1 MPERS
6 IRTRFE
12 LEGEKQYKQAIS
24 EINSGVKVLD
34 SEMRKLSATFEGE
47 TGSLDFLER
56 EYDILNRKML
66 SQKDSVETL
75 RQAVKDAGQAYKESD
90 PRLQQWIIRLNDAEA
105 ALAKTYGKLGEVQ
118 AAIDNDFIDTQT
130 VYVKELSEEV
140 KVFDSQLGLLDKTYK
155 DNADSAEYLSQ
166 KQEILKAKI
175 GNQAEAVDVLE
186 AALKK
191 SIEIHGKSAQQ
202 TRDLQIALN
211 SAKGELIETRAAADD
226 TATAMEELN
235 KPVEETVP
243 EMKSL
248 GDVLD
253 TIADKLGIKL
263 PDGISKFTGG
273 LGKIPAA
280 TAAAVT
286 GVAAVVAVVIKLEK
300 KLMDVTKETAAA
312 AKALEALS
320 SQTGVSTT
328 DLQAFQYAEDFIGV
342 SSDQLA
348 DSLKD
353 LTTKMSD
360 AANGNE
366 ETAAKFDQL
375 SVSIYDAQGNLRS
388 SYDVFLDVIDG
399 LGEMSNQAERD
410 ALAMSLINESAQQ
423 LNPLIEQ
430 GSGSLKKYADEA
442 ENVGYILSNDQLKAL
457 TAVDEAQ
464 NRLLKSQEAVSKQI
478 SAEYAP
484 YMSDALNE
492 TRELIEKVGTALVDS
507 GAVDAFGSILD
518 SAVSLLEP
526 LGDLT
531 ADILPPLGK
540 LLQGIAGT
548 LAWAADTI
556 NLIVGL
562 LTLNG
567 DRISTALGLNPNK
580 ASNIQKALYGADYK
594 TESYYDSTGNYYDPT
609 TGQWTGNYFHNA
621 GGNDNFPGGRTRV
634 GENGP
639 ETVYLPQG
647 TVIANAQETRA
658 DGGYDA
664 PVNVYIEARTIQEF
678 NDIIEIVRDAQRV
691 RRMKGAPR

>member
-1 MPERS
+1 MA
-6 IRTRFE
+6 TRKVNTEFTVT
-12 LEGEKQYKQAIS
+12 GEKELRRAIT
-24 EINSGVKVLD
+24 EINNGAKVLKSEMNKLTAEYDGNTDSAEFLAEKYDILVRQMLTQQDKVKVL
-34 SEMRKLSATFEGE
+34 K
-47 TGSLDFLER
+47 
-56 EYDILNRKML
+56 
-66 SQKDSVETL
+66 
-75 RQAVKDAGQAYKESD
+75 QAVAGAAEAYGEADS
-90 PRLQQWIIRLNDAEA
+90 RTQNWIIELNNAKA
-105 ALAKTYGKLGEVQ
+105 ALAN
-118 AAIDNDFIDTQT
+118 I
-130 VYVKELSEEV
+130 S
-140 KVFDSQLGLLDKTYK
+140 
-155 DNADSAEYLSQ
+155 
-166 KQEILKAKI
+166 
-175 GNQAEAVDVLE
+175 
-186 AALKK
+186 
-191 SIEIHGKSAQQ
+191 
-202 TRDLQIALN
+202 
-211 SAKGELIETRAAADD
+211 GELERTD
-226 TATAMEELN
+226 TAIEDMNKAFDGVSGSTGTATEDM
-235 KPVEETVP
+235 T
-243 EMKSL
+243 SL

-253 TIADKLGIKL
+253 TVADKLGIKL
-263 PDGISKFTGG
+263 PDGISKFTGR
-273 LGKIPAA
+273 LGKIPAS
-280 TAAAVT
+280 TAAAAAGIAA
-286 GVAAVVAVVIKLEK
+286 GVAIVIKLEK
-300 KLMDVTKETAAA
+300 KLIDVTKETAAA
-312 AKALEALS
+312 AKELEALS
-320 SQTGVSTT
+320 LQTGVSTT

-375 SVSIYDAQGNLRS
+375 GVSIYDAQGNLRS

-430 GSGSLKKYADEA
+430 GSGSLKKYAAEA

-484 YMSDALNE
+484 YMSNALNE
-492 TRELIEKVGTALVDS
+492 TRELIEKVGKALVDS

-526 LGDLT
+526 LGDLVS
-531 ADILPPLGK
+531 DLLPPLGF
-540 LLQGIAGT
+540 LLQGVAGT
-548 LAWAADTI
+548 IAWIADTI

>member
-1 MPERS
+1 MA
-6 IRTRFE
+6 TRKVNTEFTVT
-12 LEGEKQYKQAIS
+12 GEEKLRRAIT
-24 EINSGVKVLD
+24 EINNGAKVLK
-34 SEMRKLSATFEGE
+34 SEMNKLTAEYDGNTDSAE
-47 TGSLDFLER
+47 FLTQK
-56 EYDILNRKML
+56 YDILERQML
-66 SQKDSVETL
+66 TQKDKVEAL
-75 RQAVKDAGQAYKESD
+75 KQAVADSAEAYGEADS
-90 PRLQQWIIRLNDAEA
+90 RTQNWIIQLNNAEA
-105 ALAKTYGKLGEVQ
+105 ALANTYGEMGR
-118 AAIDNDFIDTQT
+118 TQT
-130 VYVKELSEEV
+130 AIE
-140 KVFDSQLGLLDKTYK
+140 DMDGALD
-155 DNADSAEYLSQ
+155 
-166 KQEILKAKI
+166 
-175 GNQAEAVDVLE
+175 DV
-186 AALKK
+186 
-191 SIEIHGKSAQQ
+191 SGS
-202 TRDLQIALN
+202 T
-211 SAKGELIETRAAADD
+211 ETASGG
-226 TATAMEELN
+226 ME
-235 KPVEETVP
+235 
-243 EMKSL
+243 SL

-253 TIADKLGIKL
+253 TVADKLGIKL

-273 LGKIPAA
+273 LGKIPAS
-280 TAAAVT
+280 TAAAAA
-286 GVAAVVAVVIKLEK
+286 GIAAVVAIVIKLEK
-300 KLMDVTKETAAA
+300 KLIDVTKETAAA
-312 AKALEALS
+312 AKELEALS

-375 SVSIYDAQGNLRS
+375 GVSIYDAQGNLRS

-410 ALAMSLINESAQQ
+410 ALAMGLINESAQK

-430 GSGSLKKYADEA
+430 GSGSLKKYAAEA

-457 TAVDEAQ
+457 TDVDEAQ

-531 ADILPPLGK
+531 ADILPPLGT

-609 TGQWTGNYFHNA
+609 TGQWTGNYYHNA

-639 ETVYLPQG
+639 ETVYLPRG

>member
-1 MPERS
+1 MP
-6 IRTRFE
+6 TRQVNTDFKVT
-12 LEGEKQYKQAIS
+12 GEEKLKRAIA
-24 EINSGVKVLD
+24 EINNGTKVLN
-34 SEMRKLSATFEGE
+34 SEMRKLTAEYDGNNDSIE
-47 TGSLDFLER
+47 FLTQK
-56 EYDILNRKML
+56 YDILERQML
-66 SQKDSVETL
+66 SQKDKVEAL
-75 RQAVKDAGQAYKESD
+75 KKAVADSAEAYGEADS
-90 PRLQQWIIRLNDAEA
+90 RTQNWIIQLNNAEA
-105 ALAKTYGKLGEVQ
+105 ALANTYGEMGR
-118 AAIDNDFIDTQT
+118 TQT
-130 VYVKELSEEV
+130 AIENMDKSLDEV
-140 KVFDSQLGLLDKTYK
+140 SGSTG
-155 DNADSAEYLSQ
+155 SA
-166 KQEILKAKI
+166 
-175 GNQAEAVDVLE
+175 AEGV
-186 AALKK
+186 
-191 SIEIHGKSAQQ
+191 
-202 TRDLQIALN
+202 T
-211 SAKGELIETRAAADD
+211 
-226 TATAMEELN
+226 
-235 KPVEETVP
+235 
-243 EMKSL
+243 SL

-253 TIADKLGIKL
+253 TVADKLGVKL

-273 LGKIPAA
+273 LGKIPAS
-280 TAAAVT
+280 TAAAAA
-286 GVAAVVAVVIKLEK
+286 GIAAVVAAGIKLER
-300 KLMDVTKETAAA
+300 KLMDVTKESAAA
-312 AKALEALS
+312 AKELEALS
-320 SQTGVSTT
+320 LQSGVSAQ
-328 DLQAFQYAEDFIGV
+328 DLQAFQYAEDFLDV
-342 SSDQLA
+342 STDTLT

-360 AANGNE
+360 AKDGNE
-366 ETAAKFDQL
+366 EVITMFDQL
-375 SVSIYDAQGNLRS
+375 GVSVTDAGGNLRD

-410 ALAMSLINESAQQ
+410 ALAIRLINESAQK

-430 GSGSLKKYADEA
+430 GSASLKKYADEA

-484 YMSDALNE
+484 YMSDALNQ
-492 TRELIEKVGTALVDS
+492 TRELIEKVGTALIDS
-507 GAVDAFGSILD
+507 GAVEAFGSILD

-531 ADILPPLGK
+531 ADILPPLGT

>member
-1 MPERS
+1 MA
-6 IRTRFE
+6 TRKVNTEFTVT
-12 LEGEKQYKQAIS
+12 GEEKLRRAIT
-24 EINSGVKVLD
+24 EINNGAKVLK
-34 SEMRKLSATFEGE
+34 SEMNKLTAEYDGNTDSAE
-47 TGSLDFLER
+47 FLTQK
-56 EYDILNRKML
+56 YDILERQML
-66 SQKDSVETL
+66 TQKDKVEAL
-75 RQAVKDAGQAYKESD
+75 KQAVADSTEAYGEADS
-90 PRLQQWIIRLNDAEA
+90 RTQNWIIELNNAEA
-105 ALAKTYGKLGEVQ
+105 ALANTYGEMGR
-118 AAIDNDFIDTQT
+118 TQT
-130 VYVKELSEEV
+130 AIEDMDKA
-140 KVFDSQLGLLDKTYK
+140 FDGVSGST
-155 DNADSAEYLSQ
+155 
-166 KQEILKAKI
+166 
-175 GNQAEAVDVLE
+175 G
-186 AALKK
+186 
-191 SIEIHGKSAQQ
+191 
-202 TRDLQIALN
+202 
-211 SAKGELIETRAAADD
+211 
-226 TATAMEELN
+226 TATEGM
-235 KPVEETVP
+235 T
-243 EMKSL
+243 SL

-253 TIADKLGIKL
+253 TVADKLGIKL

-273 LGKIPAA
+273 LGKIPAS
-280 TAAAVT
+280 TAAAAA
-286 GVAAVVAVVIKLEK
+286 GIAAVVAIVIKLEK
-300 KLMDVTKETAAA
+300 KLIDVTKETAAA
-312 AKALEALS
+312 AKELEALS
-320 SQTGVSTT
+320 LQTGVSTT

-375 SVSIYDAQGNLRS
+375 GVSIYDAQGNLRS
-388 SYDVFLDVIDG
+388 AYDVFLDVIDG
-399 LGEMSNQAERD
+399 LGEMGNQAERD
-410 ALAMSLINESAQQ
+410 ALAMGLINESAQK

-430 GSGSLKKYADEA
+430 GSGSLKKYAAEA

-484 YMSDALNE
+484 YMSDALNQ
-492 TRELIEKVGTALVDS
+492 TRELIEKVGKALVDS
-507 GAVDAFGSILD
+507 GAVEAFGSILD

-531 ADILPPLGK
+531 ADILPPLGT
-540 LLQGIAGT
+540 LLKGVAGT
-548 LAWAADTI
+548 IAWIADTI

-567 DRISTALGLNPNK
+567 DRISTALGFNPNK
-580 ASNIQKALYGADYK
+580 ASNIQKTLYGADYK
-594 TESYYDSTGNYYDPT
+594 TESYYDSTGNYYNPT
-609 TGQWTGNYFHNA
+609 TGQFSGNYFHNA

>member
-1 MPERS
+1 MA
-6 IRTRFE
+6 TRKVNTEFTVT
-12 LEGEKQYKQAIS
+12 GEEKLRRAIT
-24 EINSGVKVLD
+24 EINNGAKVLK
-34 SEMRKLSATFEGE
+34 SEMNKLTAEYDGNTDSAE
-47 TGSLDFLER
+47 FLTQK
-56 EYDILNRKML
+56 YDILERQML
-66 SQKDSVETL
+66 TQKDKVEAL
-75 RQAVKDAGQAYKESD
+75 KQAVADSAEAYGEADS
-90 PRLQQWIIRLNDAEA
+90 RTQNWIIQLNNAEA
-105 ALAKTYGKLGEVQ
+105 ALANTYGEMGR
-118 AAIDNDFIDTQT
+118 TQT
-130 VYVKELSEEV
+130 AIEDMDKA
-140 KVFDSQLGLLDKTYK
+140 FDGVSGST
-155 DNADSAEYLSQ
+155 
-166 KQEILKAKI
+166 
-175 GNQAEAVDVLE
+175 G
-186 AALKK
+186 
-191 SIEIHGKSAQQ
+191 
-202 TRDLQIALN
+202 
-211 SAKGELIETRAAADD
+211 
-226 TATAMEELN
+226 TATEGM
-235 KPVEETVP
+235 T
-243 EMKSL
+243 SL

-253 TIADKLGIKL
+253 TVADKLGIKL

-273 LGKIPAA
+273 LGKIPAS
-280 TAAAVT
+280 TAVAVT
-286 GVAAVVAVVIKLEK
+286 GIAAVVAIVIKLEK
-300 KLMDVTKETAAA
+300 KLIDVTKETAAA
-312 AKALEALS
+312 AKELEALS
-320 SQTGVSTT
+320 LQTGVSTT

-375 SVSIYDAQGNLRS
+375 GVSIYDAQGNLRS
-388 SYDVFLDVIDG
+388 AYDVFLDVIDG
-399 LGEMSNQAERD
+399 LGEMGNQAERD
-410 ALAMSLINESAQQ
+410 ALAMGLINESAQK

-430 GSGSLKKYADEA
+430 GSGSLKKYAAEA

-484 YMSDALNE
+484 YMSDALNQ
-492 TRELIEKVGTALVDS
+492 TRELIEKVGKALVDS
-507 GAVDAFGSILD
+507 GAVEAFGSILD

-531 ADILPPLGK
+531 ADILPPLGT
-540 LLQGIAGT
+540 LLKGVAGT
-548 LAWAADTI
+548 IAWIADTI

-567 DRISTALGLNPNK
+567 DRISTALGFNPNK
-580 ASNIQKALYGADYK
+580 ASNIQKTLYGADYK

-609 TGQWTGNYFHNA
+609 TGQFSGNYFHNA

-639 ETVYLPQG
+639 ETVYLPRG

>member
-1 MPERS
+1 MAKRKIE
-6 IRTRFE
+6 TE
-12 LEGEKQYKQAIS
+12 LTLTGEEKLKRAIA
-24 EINSGVKVLD
+24 EINNGTKVLN
-34 SEMRKLSATFEGE
+34 SEMRKLTAEYDGNNDSVE
-47 TGSLDFLER
+47 FLTQK
-56 EYDILNRKML
+56 YDILERQML
-66 SQKDSVETL
+66 SQKDKVEAL
-75 RQAVKDAGQAYKESD
+75 KKAVADSAAAYGEADS
-90 PRLQQWIIRLNDAEA
+90 RTQNWIIQLNNAEA
-105 ALAKTYGKLGEVQ
+105 ALANTYGEMGR
-118 AAIDNDFIDTQT
+118 TQT
-130 VYVKELSEEV
+130 AIENM
-140 KVFDSQLGLLDKTYK
+140 DGALDDVSGSTG
-155 DNADSAEYLSQ
+155 SA
-166 KQEILKAKI
+166 
-175 GNQAEAVDVLE
+175 AEGV
-186 AALKK
+186 
-191 SIEIHGKSAQQ
+191 
-202 TRDLQIALN
+202 T
-211 SAKGELIETRAAADD
+211 
-226 TATAMEELN
+226 
-235 KPVEETVP
+235 
-243 EMKSL
+243 SL

-253 TIADKLGIKL
+253 TVADKLGVKL

-273 LGKIPAA
+273 LGKIPAS
-280 TAAAVT
+280 TAAAAA
-286 GVAAVVAVVIKLEK
+286 GIAAVVAIVIKLEK
-300 KLMDVTKETAAA
+300 KLIDVTRETAAA
-312 AKALEALS
+312 AKELQALS

-353 LTTKMSD
+353 LTTKMAD

-375 SVSIYDAQGNLRS
+375 GVSIYDAQGNLRN

-430 GSGSLKKYADEA
+430 GSGSLKKYAAEA

-526 LGDLT
+526 LGDLVS
-531 ADILPPLGK
+531 DLLPPLGV
-540 LLQGIAGT
+540 LLQGVAGT
-548 LAWAADTI
+548 IAWIADTI

>member
-1 MPERS
+1 MP
-6 IRTRFE
+6 TRQVNTEFTVT
-12 LEGEKQYKQAIS
+12 GEEKLRRAIT
-24 EINSGVKVLD
+24 EINNGAKVLK
-34 SEMRKLSATFEGE
+34 SEMNKLTAEYDGNTDSAE
-47 TGSLDFLER
+47 FLTQK
-56 EYDILNRKML
+56 YDILERQML
-66 SQKDSVETL
+66 TQKDKVEAL
-75 RQAVKDAGQAYKESD
+75 KQAVADSAAAYGEADS
-90 PRLQQWIIRLNDAEA
+90 RTQNWIIQLNNAEA
-105 ALAKTYGKLGEVQ
+105 ALANTYGEMGR
-118 AAIDNDFIDTQT
+118 TQT
-130 VYVKELSEEV
+130 AIENMDKSLDEV
-140 KVFDSQLGLLDKTYK
+140 SDSTG
-155 DNADSAEYLSQ
+155 SA
-166 KQEILKAKI
+166 
-175 GNQAEAVDVLE
+175 AEGV
-186 AALKK
+186 
-191 SIEIHGKSAQQ
+191 
-202 TRDLQIALN
+202 T
-211 SAKGELIETRAAADD
+211 
-226 TATAMEELN
+226 
-235 KPVEETVP
+235 
-243 EMKSL
+243 SL

-253 TIADKLGIKL
+253 TVADKLGVKL

-273 LGKIPAA
+273 LGKIPAP
-280 TAAAVT
+280 TAAAAA
-286 GVAAVVAVVIKLEK
+286 GIAAVVAAGIKLER

-312 AKALEALS
+312 AKELEALS
-320 SQTGVSTT
+320 LQTGVSTT

-366 ETAAKFDQL
+366 ETAAKFDRL
-375 SVSIYDAQGNLRS
+375 GVSIYDAQGNLRS

-430 GSGSLKKYADEA
+430 GSGSLKKYAAEA

-457 TAVDEAQ
+457 TDVDEAQ

-492 TRELIEKVGTALVDS
+492 TRELIEKVGKALIDS
-507 GAVDAFGSILD
+507 GAVEAFGSILD

-531 ADILPPLGK
+531 ADILPPLGT

>member
-1 MPERS
+1 MP
-6 IRTRFE
+6 TRQVNTDFKVT
-12 LEGEKQYKQAIS
+12 GEEKLKRAIA
-24 EINSGVKVLD
+24 EINNGTKVLN
-34 SEMRKLSATFEGE
+34 SEMRKLTAEYDGNTDSAE
-47 TGSLDFLER
+47 FLTQK
-56 EYDILNRKML
+56 YDILERQML
-66 SQKDSVETL
+66 SQKDKVEAL
-75 RQAVKDAGQAYKESD
+75 KKAVADSAAAYGEADS
-90 PRLQQWIIRLNDAEA
+90 RTQNWIIQLNNAEA
-105 ALAKTYGKLGEVQ
+105 ALANTYGEMGR
-118 AAIDNDFIDTQT
+118 TQT
-130 VYVKELSEEV
+130 AIENMDKSLDEV
-140 KVFDSQLGLLDKTYK
+140 SDSTG
-155 DNADSAEYLSQ
+155 SA
-166 KQEILKAKI
+166 
-175 GNQAEAVDVLE
+175 AEGV
-186 AALKK
+186 
-191 SIEIHGKSAQQ
+191 
-202 TRDLQIALN
+202 T
-211 SAKGELIETRAAADD
+211 
-226 TATAMEELN
+226 
-235 KPVEETVP
+235 
-243 EMKSL
+243 SL

-253 TIADKLGIKL
+253 TVADKLGVKL
-263 PDGISKFTGG
+263 PEGISKFTGG
-273 LGKIPAA
+273 LGKIPAS
-280 TAAAVT
+280 TAAAAA
-286 GVAAVVAVVIKLEK
+286 GIAAVVAAGIKLER
-300 KLMDVTKETAAA
+300 KLMDVTKESAAA
-312 AKALEALS
+312 AKELEALS
-320 SQTGVSTT
+320 LQSGVSAQ
-328 DLQAFQYAEDFIGV
+328 DLQAFQYAEDFLDV
-342 SSDQLA
+342 STDTLT

-360 AANGNE
+360 AKDGNE
-366 ETAAKFDQL
+366 EVIAMFDQL
-375 SVSIYDAQGNLRS
+375 GVSVTDAGGNLRD

-410 ALAMSLINESAQQ
+410 ALAMGLINESAQK

-492 TRELIEKVGTALVDS
+492 TRELIEKVGTALIDS

-531 ADILPPLGK
+531 ADILPPLGT

>member
-1 MPERS
+1 MASRKVDTEF
-6 IRTRFE
+6 TVT
-12 LEGEKQYKQAIS
+12 GEKELRRAIT
-24 EINSGVKVLD
+24 EINNGAKVLKSEMNKLTAEYDGNTDSAEFLAQKYDILVRQMLTQQDKVKVL
-34 SEMRKLSATFEGE
+34 K
-47 TGSLDFLER
+47 
-56 EYDILNRKML
+56 
-66 SQKDSVETL
+66 
-75 RQAVKDAGQAYKESD
+75 QAVAGAAEAYGEADS
-90 PRLQQWIIRLNDAEA
+90 RTQNWIIELNNAEA
-105 ALAKTYGKLGEVQ
+105 ALAN
-118 AAIDNDFIDTQT
+118 I
-130 VYVKELSEEV
+130 S
-140 KVFDSQLGLLDKTYK
+140 
-155 DNADSAEYLSQ
+155 
-166 KQEILKAKI
+166 
-175 GNQAEAVDVLE
+175 
-186 AALKK
+186 
-191 SIEIHGKSAQQ
+191 
-202 TRDLQIALN
+202 
-211 SAKGELIETRAAADD
+211 GELERTD
-226 TATAMEELN
+226 TAIEDMNKAFDGVSGSTGTATED
-235 KPVEETVP
+235 
-243 EMKSL
+243 MKSL

-253 TIADKLGIKL
+253 TVADKLGIKL
-263 PDGISKFTGG
+263 PDGISKFTGK
-273 LGKIPAA
+273 LGKIPAS

-286 GVAAVVAVVIKLEK
+286 GIAAVVAIVIKLEK
-300 KLMDVTKETAAA
+300 KLIDVTKETAAA
-312 AKALEALS
+312 AKKLEALS
-320 SQTGVSTT
+320 LQTGVSTT

-375 SVSIYDAQGNLRS
+375 GVSIYDAQGNLRS
-388 SYDVFLDVIDG
+388 AYDVFLDVIDG
-399 LGEMSNQAERD
+399 LGEMGNQAERD
-410 ALAMSLINESAQQ
+410 ALAMGLINESAQK

-430 GSGSLKKYADEA
+430 GSGSLKKYAAEA

-484 YMSDALNE
+484 YMSDALNQ
-492 TRELIEKVGTALVDS
+492 TRELIEKVGKALVDS
-507 GAVDAFGSILD
+507 GAVEAFGSILD

-531 ADILPPLGK
+531 ADILPPLGT
-540 LLQGIAGT
+540 LLKGVAGT
-548 LAWAADTI
+548 IAWIADTI

-567 DRISTALGLNPNK
+567 DRISTALGFNPNK
-580 ASNIQKALYGADYK
+580 ASNIQKTLYGADYK

-609 TGQWTGNYFHNA
+609 TGQFSGNYFHNA

>member
-1 MPERS
+1 MA
-6 IRTRFE
+6 TRKVNTEFTVT
-12 LEGEKQYKQAIS
+12 GEEKLRRAIT
-24 EINSGVKVLD
+24 EINNGAKVLK
-34 SEMRKLSATFEGE
+34 SEMNKLSAEYDGNTDSAE
-47 TGSLDFLER
+47 FLTQK
-56 EYDILNRKML
+56 YDILERQML
-66 SQKDSVETL
+66 TQKDKVEAL
-75 RQAVKDAGQAYKESD
+75 KQAVADSAEAYGEADS
-90 PRLQQWIIRLNDAEA
+90 RTQNWIIQLNNAEA
-105 ALAKTYGKLGEVQ
+105 ALANIYGEMGR
-118 AAIDNDFIDTQT
+118 TQT
-130 VYVKELSEEV
+130 AIEGM
-140 KVFDSQLGLLDKTYK
+140 DGALD
-155 DNADSAEYLSQ
+155 
-166 KQEILKAKI
+166 
-175 GNQAEAVDVLE
+175 DV
-186 AALKK
+186 
-191 SIEIHGKSAQQ
+191 SGS
-202 TRDLQIALN
+202 T
-211 SAKGELIETRAAADD
+211 ETASGG
-226 TATAMEELN
+226 ME
-235 KPVEETVP
+235 
-243 EMKSL
+243 SL

-253 TIADKLGIKL
+253 TVADKLGIKL
-263 PDGISKFTGG
+263 PDGISKFTNG
-273 LGKIPAA
+273 LGKIPAS
-280 TAAAVT
+280 TAAAAA
-286 GVAAVVAVVIKLEK
+286 GIAAVVAIVIKLEK

-312 AKALEALS
+312 AKELEALS
-320 SQTGVSTT
+320 LQTSVSTT

-375 SVSIYDAQGNLRS
+375 GVSIYDAQGNLRS

-430 GSGSLKKYADEA
+430 GSGSLKKYAAEA

-492 TRELIEKVGTALVDS
+492 TRELIEEVGTALIDS
-507 GAVDAFGSILD
+507 GAVEAFGSILD

-531 ADILPPLGK
+531 ADILPPLGT

-664 PVNVYIEARTIQEF
+664 TVNVYIEARTIQEF

>member
-1 MPERS
+1 VA
-6 IRTRFE
+6 TRKVNTEFTVT
-12 LEGEKQYKQAIS
+12 GEEKLRRAIT
-24 EINSGVKVLD
+24 EINNGAKVLK
-34 SEMRKLSATFEGE
+34 SEMNKLTAEYDGNTDSAE
-47 TGSLDFLER
+47 FLTQK
-56 EYDILNRKML
+56 YDILERQML
-66 SQKDSVETL
+66 TQKDKVEAL
-75 RQAVKDAGQAYKESD
+75 KQAVADSAEAYGEADS
-90 PRLQQWIIRLNDAEA
+90 RTQNWIIQLNNAEA
-105 ALAKTYGKLGEVQ
+105 ALANTYGEMGR
-118 AAIDNDFIDTQT
+118 TQT
-130 VYVKELSEEV
+130 AIEDMDGS
-140 KVFDSQLGLLDKTYK
+140 LDDVSGSTG
-155 DNADSAEYLSQ
+155 SA
-166 KQEILKAKI
+166 A
-175 GNQAEAVDVLE
+175 G
-186 AALKK
+186 
-191 SIEIHGKSAQQ
+191 GM
-202 TRDLQIALN
+202 T
-211 SAKGELIETRAAADD
+211 
-226 TATAMEELN
+226 
-235 KPVEETVP
+235 
-243 EMKSL
+243 SL

-253 TIADKLGIKL
+253 TVADKLGIKL

-273 LGKIPAA
+273 LGKIPAS
-280 TAAAVT
+280 TAAAAA
-286 GVAAVVAVVIKLEK
+286 GIAAVVAIVIKLEK

-312 AKALEALS
+312 AKELEALS
-320 SQTGVSTT
+320 LQTSVSTT

-375 SVSIYDAQGNLRS
+375 GVSIYDAQGNLRS

-430 GSGSLKKYADEA
+430 GSGSLKKYAAEA

-457 TAVDEAQ
+457 TAVDDAQ

-484 YMSDALNE
+484 YMSDALNQ
-492 TRELIEKVGTALVDS
+492 TRELIEKVGKALIDS

-526 LGDLT
+526 LGDLVS
-531 ADILPPLGK
+531 DLLPPLGV
-540 LLQGIAGT
+540 LLQGVAGT
-548 LAWAADTI
+548 IAWIADTI

>member
-1 MPERS
+1 MA
-6 IRTRFE
+6 TRKVNTEFTVT
-12 LEGEKQYKQAIS
+12 GEEKLRRAIT
-24 EINSGVKVLD
+24 EINNGAKVLK
-34 SEMRKLSATFEGE
+34 SEMNKLTAEYDGNTDSAE
-47 TGSLDFLER
+47 FLTQK
-56 EYDILNRKML
+56 YDILERQML
-66 SQKDSVETL
+66 TQKDKVEAL
-75 RQAVKDAGQAYKESD
+75 KQAVADSAEAYGEADS
-90 PRLQQWIIRLNDAEA
+90 RTQNWIIQLNNAEA
-105 ALAKTYGKLGEVQ
+105 ALANIYGEMGR
-118 AAIDNDFIDTQT
+118 TQT
-130 VYVKELSEEV
+130 AIEDMDKSLDEV
-140 KVFDSQLGLLDKTYK
+140 SDSTG
-155 DNADSAEYLSQ
+155 SA
-166 KQEILKAKI
+166 A
-175 GNQAEAVDVLE
+175 G
-186 AALKK
+186 
-191 SIEIHGKSAQQ
+191 GM
-202 TRDLQIALN
+202 T
-211 SAKGELIETRAAADD
+211 
-226 TATAMEELN
+226 
-235 KPVEETVP
+235 
-243 EMKSL
+243 SL

-253 TIADKLGIKL
+253 TVADKLGIKL

-273 LGKIPAA
+273 LGKIPAS
-280 TAAAVT
+280 TAAAAA
-286 GVAAVVAVVIKLEK
+286 GIAAVVAIVIKLEK
-300 KLMDVTKETAAA
+300 KLMDVTNETAAA
-312 AKALEALS
+312 AKELEALS
-320 SQTGVSTT
+320 LQTGVSTT

-375 SVSIYDAQGNLRS
+375 GVSIYDAQGNLRS

-464 NRLLKSQEAVSKQI
+464 NRLLKSQEAVTKQI

-518 SAVSLLEP
+518 SAISLLEP
-526 LGDLT
+526 LGDLVS
-531 ADILPPLGK
+531 DLLPPLGV
-540 LLQGIAGT
+540 LLQGVAGT
-548 LAWAADTI
+548 IAWIADTI

>member
-1 MPERS
+1 MP
-6 IRTRFE
+6 TRQVNTDFKVT
-12 LEGEKQYKQAIS
+12 GEEKLKRAIA
-24 EINSGVKVLD
+24 EINNGTKVLN
-34 SEMRKLSATFEGE
+34 SEMRKLTAEYDGNNDSVE
-47 TGSLDFLER
+47 FLTQK
-56 EYDILNRKML
+56 YDILERQML
-66 SQKDSVETL
+66 SQKDKVEAL
-75 RQAVKDAGQAYKESD
+75 KKAVADSAAAYGEADS
-90 PRLQQWIIRLNDAEA
+90 RTQNWIIQLNNAEA
-105 ALAKTYGKLGEVQ
+105 ALANTYGEMGR
-118 AAIDNDFIDTQT
+118 TQT
-130 VYVKELSEEV
+130 AIENMDKSLDEV
-140 KVFDSQLGLLDKTYK
+140 SGSTG
-155 DNADSAEYLSQ
+155 SA
-166 KQEILKAKI
+166 
-175 GNQAEAVDVLE
+175 AEGV
-186 AALKK
+186 
-191 SIEIHGKSAQQ
+191 
-202 TRDLQIALN
+202 T
-211 SAKGELIETRAAADD
+211 
-226 TATAMEELN
+226 
-235 KPVEETVP
+235 
-243 EMKSL
+243 SL

-253 TIADKLGIKL
+253 TVADKLGVKL

-273 LGKIPAA
+273 LGKIPVS
-280 TAAAVT
+280 TAAAAA
-286 GVAAVVAVVIKLEK
+286 GIAAVVAAGIKLER
-300 KLMDVTKETAAA
+300 KLMDVTKESAAA
-312 AKALEALS
+312 AKELEALS
-320 SQTGVSTT
+320 LQSGVSAQ
-328 DLQAFQYAEDFIGV
+328 DLQAFQYAEDFLDV
-342 SSDQLA
+342 STDTLT

-360 AANGNE
+360 AKDGNE
-366 ETAAKFDQL
+366 DVIAMFDQL
-375 SVSIYDAQGNLRS
+375 GVSVTDAGGNLRD

-410 ALAMSLINESAQQ
+410 ALAMGLINESAQK
-423 LNPLIEQ
+423 LNPLIEK
-430 GSGSLKKYADEA
+430 GSGSLKKYAAEA

-484 YMSDALNE
+484 YMSEALNE
-492 TRELIEKVGTALVDS
+492 TRELIENVGKALIDS

-531 ADILPPLGK
+531 SDILPPLGT

-594 TESYYDSTGNYYDPT
+594 TESYYDSTGNHYDPT

>member
-1 MPERS
+1 
-6 IRTRFE
+6 
-12 LEGEKQYKQAIS
+12 
-24 EINSGVKVLD
+24 
-34 SEMRKLSATFEGE
+34 MRKLSATFEGE
-47 TGSLDFLER
+47 TGSLDFLEQ

-90 PRLQQWIIRLNDAEA
+90 PRLQKWIISLNDAEA

-118 AAIDNDFIDTQT
+118 AAIDNNFIDTQT

-175 GNQAEAVDVLE
+175 VNQAKAVDALE

-191 SIEIHGKSAQQ
+191 SIEIHGESAQQ

-211 SAKGELIETRAAADD
+211 SSKGELIETRAAADD

-235 KPVEETVP
+235 KPVEKTVP

-253 TIADKLGIKL
+253 TVADKLGIKL

-273 LGKIPAA
+273 LGEIPAS
-280 TAAAVT
+280 TAAAAA
-286 GVAAVVAVVIKLEK
+286 GIAAVVAIVIKLEK

-312 AKALEALS
+312 AKELEALS
-320 SQTGVSTT
+320 LQTGVSTT

-375 SVSIYDAQGNLRS
+375 GVSIYDAQGNLRS

-430 GSGSLKKYADEA
+430 GSGSLKKYAAEA

-457 TAVDEAQ
+457 TDVDEAQ

-492 TRELIEKVGTALVDS
+492 TRELIEKVGKALIDS

-526 LGDLT
+526 LGDLVS
-531 ADILPPLGK
+531 DLLPPLGV
-540 LLQGIAGT
+540 LLQGVAGT
-548 LAWAADTI
+548 IAWIADTI

>member
-1 MPERS
+1 MV
-6 IRTRFE
+6 TRKVNTEFTVT
-12 LEGEKQYKQAIS
+12 GEEKLRRAIT
-24 EINSGVKVLD
+24 EINNGAKVLK
-34 SEMRKLSATFEGE
+34 SEMNKLTAEYDGNTDSAE
-47 TGSLDFLER
+47 FLTQK
-56 EYDILNRKML
+56 YDILERQML
-66 SQKDSVETL
+66 TQKDKVEAL
-75 RQAVKDAGQAYKESD
+75 KQAVADSAEAYGEADS
-90 PRLQQWIIRLNDAEA
+90 RTQNWIIQLNNAEA
-105 ALAKTYGKLGEVQ
+105 ALANTYGEMGR
-118 AAIDNDFIDTQT
+118 TQT
-130 VYVKELSEEV
+130 AIEDMDKSLDEV
-140 KVFDSQLGLLDKTYK
+140 SDSTG
-155 DNADSAEYLSQ
+155 SAS
-166 KQEILKAKI
+166 
-175 GNQAEAVDVLE
+175 G
-186 AALKK
+186 
-191 SIEIHGKSAQQ
+191 GM
-202 TRDLQIALN
+202 T
-211 SAKGELIETRAAADD
+211 
-226 TATAMEELN
+226 
-235 KPVEETVP
+235 
-243 EMKSL
+243 SL

-253 TIADKLGIKL
+253 TVADKLGIKL

-273 LGKIPAA
+273 LGKIPAS
-280 TAAAVT
+280 TAAAAA
-286 GVAAVVAVVIKLEK
+286 GIAAVVAIVIKLEK

-312 AKALEALS
+312 AKELEALS
-320 SQTGVSTT
+320 LQTGVSTT

-375 SVSIYDAQGNLRS
+375 GVSIYDAQGNLRS

-464 NRLLKSQEAVSKQI
+464 NRLLKSQEAVTKQI

-518 SAVSLLEP
+518 SAISLLEP
-526 LGDLT
+526 LGDLVS
-531 ADILPPLGK
+531 ALLPPLGV
-540 LLQGIAGT
+540 LLQGVAGT
-548 LAWAADTI
+548 IAWIADTI

>member
-1 MPERS
+1 MA
-6 IRTRFE
+6 TRKVNTEFTVT
-12 LEGEKQYKQAIS
+12 GEEKLRRAIT
-24 EINSGVKVLD
+24 EINNGAKVLK
-34 SEMRKLSATFEGE
+34 SEMNKLTAEYDGNTDSAE
-47 TGSLDFLER
+47 FLTQK
-56 EYDILNRKML
+56 YDILERQML
-66 SQKDSVETL
+66 TQKDKVEAL
-75 RQAVKDAGQAYKESD
+75 KQAVADSAEAYGEADSKT
-90 PRLQQWIIRLNDAEA
+90 QGWIIQLNNAEA
-105 ALAKTYGKLGEVQ
+105 ALANTYGEMGR
-118 AAIDNDFIDTQT
+118 TQT
-130 VYVKELSEEV
+130 AIENMDKSLDEV
-140 KVFDSQLGLLDKTYK
+140 SDSTG
-155 DNADSAEYLSQ
+155 SA
-166 KQEILKAKI
+166 
-175 GNQAEAVDVLE
+175 AEGV
-186 AALKK
+186 
-191 SIEIHGKSAQQ
+191 
-202 TRDLQIALN
+202 T
-211 SAKGELIETRAAADD
+211 
-226 TATAMEELN
+226 
-235 KPVEETVP
+235 
-243 EMKSL
+243 SL

-253 TIADKLGIKL
+253 TVADKLGIKL

-286 GVAAVVAVVIKLEK
+286 GIAAVVAVVIQLTK
-300 KLMDVTKETAAA
+300 KLIDVTKETAAA
-312 AKALEALS
+312 AKELQALS
-320 SQTGVSTT
+320 SQTGISTR

-353 LTTKMSD
+353 LTTKMAD

-375 SVSIYDAQGNLRS
+375 GVSIYDAQGNLRS

-410 ALAMSLINESAQQ
+410 ALAMSLINESAQK

-430 GSGSLKKYADEA
+430 GSGSLKKYAAEA

-457 TAVDEAQ
+457 TAVDDAM
-464 NRLLKSQEAVSKQI
+464 NRLRLSQEAVTKQI
-478 SAEYAP
+478 SAEFAP

-492 TRELIEKVGTALVDS
+492 TRKLIENIGKALVDS
-507 GAVDAFGSILD
+507 GAVDAIGSILD
-518 SAVSLLEP
+518 SVVSILEP
-526 LGDLT
+526 LSELT
-531 ADILPPLGK
+531 QVLMPVVSVQLKAV
-540 LLQGIAGT
+540 AGT
-548 LAWAADTI
+548 IAWIADTI

>member
-1 MPERS
+1 MA
-6 IRTRFE
+6 TRKVNTEFTVT
-12 LEGEKQYKQAIS
+12 GEEKLRRAIT
-24 EINSGVKVLD
+24 EINNGAKVLK
-34 SEMRKLSATFEGE
+34 SEMNKLTAEYDGNTDSAE
-47 TGSLDFLER
+47 FLTQK
-56 EYDILNRKML
+56 YDILERQML
-66 SQKDSVETL
+66 TQKDKVEAL
-75 RQAVKDAGQAYKESD
+75 KQAVADSAEAYGEADS
-90 PRLQQWIIRLNDAEA
+90 RTQNWIIQLNNAEA
-105 ALAKTYGKLGEVQ
+105 ALANIYGEMGR
-118 AAIDNDFIDTQT
+118 TQT
-130 VYVKELSEEV
+130 AIENM
-140 KVFDSQLGLLDKTYK
+140 DGALDDVSSSTG
-155 DNADSAEYLSQ
+155 SA
-166 KQEILKAKI
+166 
-175 GNQAEAVDVLE
+175 AEGV
-186 AALKK
+186 
-191 SIEIHGKSAQQ
+191 
-202 TRDLQIALN
+202 T
-211 SAKGELIETRAAADD
+211 
-226 TATAMEELN
+226 
-235 KPVEETVP
+235 
-243 EMKSL
+243 SL

-253 TIADKLGIKL
+253 TVADKLGVKL

-273 LGKIPAA
+273 LGKIPAS
-280 TAAAVT
+280 TAAAAA

-312 AKALEALS
+312 AKELEALS
-320 SQTGVSTT
+320 LQTGVSTT

-375 SVSIYDAQGNLRS
+375 GVSIYDAQGNLRS

-430 GSGSLKKYADEA
+430 GSGSLKKYAAEA

-457 TAVDEAQ
+457 TDVDEAQ
-464 NRLLKSQEAVSKQI
+464 NRLLKSQEAVTKQI
-478 SAEYAP
+478 SAQYAP
-484 YMSDALNE
+484 YMSDALNQ
-492 TRELIEKVGTALVDS
+492 TRELIEKIGKALIDS
-507 GAVDAFGSILD
+507 GAVAAFSSILD

-531 ADILPPLGK
+531 SDILPPLGT

-691 RRMKGAPR
+691 RRMKGR

>member
-1 MPERS
+1 MA
-6 IRTRFE
+6 TRKVNTEFTVT
-12 LEGEKQYKQAIS
+12 GEEKLRRAIT
-24 EINSGVKVLD
+24 EINNGAKVLK
-34 SEMRKLSATFEGE
+34 SEMNKLTAEYDGNTDSAE
-47 TGSLDFLER
+47 FLTQK
-56 EYDILNRKML
+56 YDILERQML
-66 SQKDSVETL
+66 TQKDKVEAL
-75 RQAVKDAGQAYKESD
+75 KQAVADSAEAYGEADS
-90 PRLQQWIIRLNDAEA
+90 RTQNWIIQLNNAEA
-105 ALAKTYGKLGEVQ
+105 ALANTYGEMGR
-118 AAIDNDFIDTQT
+118 TQT
-130 VYVKELSEEV
+130 AIEDMDGS
-140 KVFDSQLGLLDKTYK
+140 LDDVSGSTG
-155 DNADSAEYLSQ
+155 SA
-166 KQEILKAKI
+166 A
-175 GNQAEAVDVLE
+175 G
-186 AALKK
+186 
-191 SIEIHGKSAQQ
+191 GM
-202 TRDLQIALN
+202 T
-211 SAKGELIETRAAADD
+211 
-226 TATAMEELN
+226 
-235 KPVEETVP
+235 
-243 EMKSL
+243 SL

-253 TIADKLGIKL
+253 TVADKLGIKL

-273 LGKIPAA
+273 LGKIPAS
-280 TAAAVT
+280 TAAAAA
-286 GVAAVVAVVIKLEK
+286 GIAAVVAIVIKLEK

-312 AKALEALS
+312 AKELEALS
-320 SQTGVSTT
+320 LQTSVSTT

-375 SVSIYDAQGNLRS
+375 GVSIYDAQGNLRS

-399 LGEMSNQAERD
+399 LGELSNQAERD

-430 GSGSLKKYADEA
+430 GSGSLKKYAAEA

-457 TAVDEAQ
+457 AAVDDAQ

-484 YMSDALNE
+484 YMSDALNQ
-492 TRELIEKVGTALVDS
+492 TRELIEKVGKALIDS

-526 LGDLT
+526 LGDLVS
-531 ADILPPLGK
+531 DLLPPLGV
-540 LLQGIAGT
+540 LLQGVAGT
-548 LAWAADTI
+548 IAWIADTI

>member
-1 MPERS
+1 MA
-6 IRTRFE
+6 TRKVNTEFTVT
-12 LEGEKQYKQAIS
+12 GEEKLKRAIA
-24 EINSGVKVLD
+24 EINNGTKVLN
-34 SEMRKLSATFEGE
+34 SEMRKLTAEYDGNNDSVE
-47 TGSLDFLER
+47 FLTQK
-56 EYDILNRKML
+56 YDILERQML
-66 SQKDSVETL
+66 SQKDKVEAL
-75 RQAVKDAGQAYKESD
+75 KKAVADSAAAYGEADS
-90 PRLQQWIIRLNDAEA
+90 RTQNWIIQLNNAEA
-105 ALAKTYGKLGEVQ
+105 ALANTYGEMGR
-118 AAIDNDFIDTQT
+118 TQT
-130 VYVKELSEEV
+130 AIENM
-140 KVFDSQLGLLDKTYK
+140 DGALDDVSGSTG
-155 DNADSAEYLSQ
+155 SA
-166 KQEILKAKI
+166 
-175 GNQAEAVDVLE
+175 AEGV
-186 AALKK
+186 
-191 SIEIHGKSAQQ
+191 
-202 TRDLQIALN
+202 T
-211 SAKGELIETRAAADD
+211 
-226 TATAMEELN
+226 
-235 KPVEETVP
+235 
-243 EMKSL
+243 SL

-253 TIADKLGIKL
+253 TVADKLGIKL
-263 PDGISKFTGG
+263 PDGISKFTGR
-273 LGKIPAA
+273 LGKIPAS
-280 TAAAVT
+280 TAAAAA
-286 GVAAVVAVVIKLEK
+286 GIAAVVAIVIKLEK
-300 KLMDVTKETAAA
+300 KLIDVTKESAAA
-312 AKALEALS
+312 AKELEALS
-320 SQTGVSTT
+320 LQSGVSAQ
-328 DLQAFQYAEDFIGV
+328 DLQAFQYAEDFLDV
-342 SSDQLA
+342 STDTLT

-360 AANGNE
+360 AKDGNE
-366 ETAAKFDQL
+366 EVIAMFDQL
-375 SVSIYDAQGNLRS
+375 GVSVTDAGGNLRD

-410 ALAMSLINESAQQ
+410 ALAMGLINESAQK

-430 GSGSLKKYADEA
+430 GSGSLKKYAAEA

-492 TRELIEKVGTALVDS
+492 TRELIEKVGKALIDS

-518 SAVSLLEP
+518 SSVSLLEP

-531 ADILPPLGK
+531 ADILPPLGT

>member
-1 MPERS
+1 MA
-6 IRTRFE
+6 TRKVNTEFTVT
-12 LEGEKQYKQAIS
+12 GEEKLRRAIT
-24 EINSGVKVLD
+24 EINNGAKVLK
-34 SEMRKLSATFEGE
+34 SEMNKLTAEYDGNTDSAE
-47 TGSLDFLER
+47 FLTQK
-56 EYDILNRKML
+56 YDILERQML
-66 SQKDSVETL
+66 TQKDKVEAL
-75 RQAVKDAGQAYKESD
+75 KQAVADSAEAYGEADS
-90 PRLQQWIIRLNDAEA
+90 RTQNWIIQLNNAEA
-105 ALAKTYGKLGEVQ
+105 ALANTYGEMGR
-118 AAIDNDFIDTQT
+118 TQT
-130 VYVKELSEEV
+130 AIE
-140 KVFDSQLGLLDKTYK
+140 DMDGALDNVSGST
-155 DNADSAEYLSQ
+155 
-166 KQEILKAKI
+166 
-175 GNQAEAVDVLE
+175 
-186 AALKK
+186 
-191 SIEIHGKSAQQ
+191 
-202 TRDLQIALN
+202 
-211 SAKGELIETRAAADD
+211 ETASGG
-226 TATAMEELN
+226 ME
-235 KPVEETVP
+235 
-243 EMKSL
+243 SL

-253 TIADKLGIKL
+253 TVADKLGIKL
-263 PDGISKFTGG
+263 PDSITKTADG
-273 LGKIPAA
+273 LGAIPTSTAVAA
-280 TAAAVT
+280 GAFAAVL
-286 GVAAVVAVVIKLEK
+286 AVVVKLEK
-300 KLMDVTKETAAA
+300 KLMDMTKEAADS
-312 AKALEALS
+312 AKNLVDMS
-320 SQTGVSTT
+320 SQTGISTEN
-328 DLQAFQYAEDFIGV
+328 LQAFQYAEDFIGV
-342 SSDQLA
+342 GTDTIA

-366 ETAAKFDQL
+366 DVIEKFDQL
-375 SVSIYDAQGNLRS
+375 GVSIYDADGNLRNAEDTFW
-388 SYDVFLDVIDG
+388 DVVDS
-399 LGEMSNQAERD
+399 LGEMSNQTERD
-410 ALAMSLINESAQQ
+410 ALAMDLINESAQK
-423 LNPLIEQ
+423 LNPLIEI
-430 GSGSLKKYADEA
+430 GSEGFKKYADEA

-457 TAVDEAQ
+457 TDVDEAQ

-478 SAEYAP
+478 SAQYAP

-492 TRELIEKVGTALVDS
+492 TRELIEKVGTALIDS

-526 LGDLT
+526 LGDLVS
-531 ADILPPLGK
+531 DLLPPLGV
-540 LLQGIAGT
+540 LLKGVAGT
-548 LAWAADTI
+548 IAWIADTI

>member
-1 MPERS
+1 MA
-6 IRTRFE
+6 TRKVNTEFTVT
-12 LEGEKQYKQAIS
+12 GEEKLRRAIT
-24 EINSGVKVLD
+24 EINNGAKVLK
-34 SEMRKLSATFEGE
+34 SEMNKLTAEYDGNTDSAE
-47 TGSLDFLER
+47 FLTQK
-56 EYDILNRKML
+56 YDILERQML
-66 SQKDSVETL
+66 TQKDKVEAL
-75 RQAVKDAGQAYKESD
+75 KQAVADSAEAYGEADS
-90 PRLQQWIIRLNDAEA
+90 RTQNWIIQLNNAEA
-105 ALAKTYGKLGEVQ
+105 ALANTYGEMGR
-118 AAIDNDFIDTQT
+118 TQT
-130 VYVKELSEEV
+130 AIEDMDKSLDEV
-140 KVFDSQLGLLDKTYK
+140 SDSTG
-155 DNADSAEYLSQ
+155 SA
-166 KQEILKAKI
+166 A
-175 GNQAEAVDVLE
+175 G
-186 AALKK
+186 
-191 SIEIHGKSAQQ
+191 GM
-202 TRDLQIALN
+202 T
-211 SAKGELIETRAAADD
+211 
-226 TATAMEELN
+226 
-235 KPVEETVP
+235 
-243 EMKSL
+243 SL

-253 TIADKLGIKL
+253 TVADKLGIKL

-273 LGKIPAA
+273 LGKIPAS
-280 TAAAVT
+280 TAAAAA
-286 GVAAVVAVVIKLEK
+286 GIAAVVAIVIKLEK

-312 AKALEALS
+312 AKELEALS
-320 SQTGVSTT
+320 LQTGVSTT

-375 SVSIYDAQGNLRS
+375 GVSIYDAQGNLRS

-410 ALAMSLINESAQQ
+410 ALAMGLINESAQQ

-430 GSGSLKKYADEA
+430 GSGSLKKYAAEA

-484 YMSDALNE
+484 YMSDALNQ

-531 ADILPPLGK
+531 ADILPPLGT

-594 TESYYDSTGNYYDPT
+594 TESYYDSTGNFYDPT

>member
-1 MPERS
+1 MA
-6 IRTRFE
+6 TRKVNTEFTVT
-12 LEGEKQYKQAIS
+12 GEEKLRRAIT
-24 EINSGVKVLD
+24 EINNGAKVLK
-34 SEMRKLSATFEGE
+34 SEMNKLTAEYDGNTDSAE
-47 TGSLDFLER
+47 FLTQK
-56 EYDILNRKML
+56 YDILERQML
-66 SQKDSVETL
+66 TQKDKVEAL
-75 RQAVKDAGQAYKESD
+75 KQAVADSAEAYGEADS
-90 PRLQQWIIRLNDAEA
+90 RTQNWIIQLNNAEA
-105 ALAKTYGKLGEVQ
+105 ALANTYGEMGR
-118 AAIDNDFIDTQT
+118 TQT
-130 VYVKELSEEV
+130 AIEDMDKD
-140 KVFDSQLGLLDKTYK
+140 FDGVSGST
-155 DNADSAEYLSQ
+155 
-166 KQEILKAKI
+166 
-175 GNQAEAVDVLE
+175 G
-186 AALKK
+186 
-191 SIEIHGKSAQQ
+191 
-202 TRDLQIALN
+202 
-211 SAKGELIETRAAADD
+211 
-226 TATAMEELN
+226 TATEGM
-235 KPVEETVP
+235 T
-243 EMKSL
+243 SL

-253 TIADKLGIKL
+253 TVADKLGIKL

-273 LGKIPAA
+273 LGKIPAS
-280 TAAAVT
+280 TAAAAA
-286 GVAAVVAVVIKLEK
+286 GIAAVVAIVIKLEK
-300 KLMDVTKETAAA
+300 KLIDVTKENAAA
-312 AKALEALS
+312 AKDLEALS
-320 SQTGVSTT
+320 LQTGVSTT

-375 SVSIYDAQGNLRS
+375 GVSIYDAQGNLRS
-388 SYDVFLDVIDG
+388 AYDVFLDVIDG
-399 LGEMSNQAERD
+399 LGEMGNQSERD
-410 ALAMSLINESAQQ
+410 ALAMGLINESAQK

-430 GSGSLKKYADEA
+430 GSGSLKKYAAEA

-484 YMSDALNE
+484 YMSDALNQ
-492 TRELIEKVGTALVDS
+492 TRELIEKVGKALVDS
-507 GAVDAFGSILD
+507 GAVEAFGSILD

-531 ADILPPLGK
+531 ADILPPLGT
-540 LLQGIAGT
+540 LLKGVAGT
-548 LAWAADTI
+548 IAWIADTI

-567 DRISTALGLNPNK
+567 DRISTALGFNPNK
-580 ASNIQKALYGADYK
+580 ASNIQKTLYGADYK

-609 TGQWTGNYFHNA
+609 TGQWTGNYYHNA

>member
-1 MPERS
+1 MA
-6 IRTRFE
+6 TRKVNTEFTVT
-12 LEGEKQYKQAIS
+12 GEEKLRRAIT
-24 EINSGVKVLD
+24 EINNGAKVLK
-34 SEMRKLSATFEGE
+34 SEMNKLTAEYDGNTDSAE
-47 TGSLDFLER
+47 FLTQK
-56 EYDILNRKML
+56 YDILERQML
-66 SQKDSVETL
+66 TQKDKVEAL
-75 RQAVKDAGQAYKESD
+75 KQAVADSAEAYGEADS
-90 PRLQQWIIRLNDAEA
+90 RTQNWIIQLNNAEA
-105 ALAKTYGKLGEVQ
+105 ALANTYGEMGR
-118 AAIDNDFIDTQT
+118 TQT
-130 VYVKELSEEV
+130 AIEGM
-140 KVFDSQLGLLDKTYK
+140 DGALDDVSGSTG
-155 DNADSAEYLSQ
+155 SA
-166 KQEILKAKI
+166 
-175 GNQAEAVDVLE
+175 AE
-186 AALKK
+186 
-191 SIEIHGKSAQQ
+191 GM
-202 TRDLQIALN
+202 T
-211 SAKGELIETRAAADD
+211 
-226 TATAMEELN
+226 
-235 KPVEETVP
+235 
-243 EMKSL
+243 SL

-253 TIADKLGIKL
+253 TVADKLGIKL

-273 LGKIPAA
+273 LGKIPAS
-280 TAAAVT
+280 TAAAAA
-286 GVAAVVAVVIKLEK
+286 GVAAVVIKLEK

-320 SQTGVSTT
+320 LQTSVSTT

-375 SVSIYDAQGNLRS
+375 GASIYDAQGNLRS

-430 GSGSLKKYADEA
+430 GSGSLKKYAAEA

-457 TAVDEAQ
+457 TDVDEAQ

-492 TRELIEKVGTALVDS
+492 TRELIEKVGTALIDS
-507 GAVDAFGSILD
+507 GAVEAFGSILD

-531 ADILPPLGK
+531 ADILPPLGT

-548 LAWAADTI
+548 LAWTADTI

-621 GGNDNFPGGRTRV
+621 GGHDNFPGGRTRV

>member
-1 MPERS
+1 MA
-6 IRTRFE
+6 TRKVNTEFTVT
-12 LEGEKQYKQAIS
+12 GEEKLRRAIT
-24 EINSGVKVLD
+24 EINNGAKVLK
-34 SEMRKLSATFEGE
+34 SEMNKLTAEYDGNTDSAE
-47 TGSLDFLER
+47 FLTQK
-56 EYDILNRKML
+56 YDILERQML
-66 SQKDSVETL
+66 TQKDKVEAL
-75 RQAVKDAGQAYKESD
+75 KQAVADSAEAYGEADS
-90 PRLQQWIIRLNDAEA
+90 RTQNWIIQLNNAEA
-105 ALAKTYGKLGEVQ
+105 ALANTYGEMGR
-118 AAIDNDFIDTQT
+118 TQT
-130 VYVKELSEEV
+130 AIEDMDKSLDEV
-140 KVFDSQLGLLDKTYK
+140 SDSTG
-155 DNADSAEYLSQ
+155 SA
-166 KQEILKAKI
+166 A
-175 GNQAEAVDVLE
+175 G
-186 AALKK
+186 
-191 SIEIHGKSAQQ
+191 GM
-202 TRDLQIALN
+202 T
-211 SAKGELIETRAAADD
+211 
-226 TATAMEELN
+226 
-235 KPVEETVP
+235 
-243 EMKSL
+243 SL

-253 TIADKLGIKL
+253 TVADKLGIKL

-273 LGKIPAA
+273 LGKIPAS
-280 TAAAVT
+280 TAAAAA
-286 GVAAVVAVVIKLEK
+286 GIAAVVAIVIKLEK

-312 AKALEALS
+312 AKELEALS
-320 SQTGVSTT
+320 LQTGVSTT

-342 SSDQLA
+342 SSDHLA

-375 SVSIYDAQGNLRS
+375 GVSIYDAQGNLRS

-430 GSGSLKKYADEA
+430 GSASLKKYADEA

-492 TRELIEKVGTALVDS
+492 TRELIEKVGTALIDS

-531 ADILPPLGK
+531 ADILPPLGT

-567 DRISTALGLNPNK
+567 DRISTALGFNPNK

>member
-1 MPERS
+1 MP
-6 IRTRFE
+6 TRQVNTDFKVT
-12 LEGEKQYKQAIS
+12 GEEKLKRAIA
-24 EINSGVKVLD
+24 EINNGTKVLN
-34 SEMRKLSATFEGE
+34 SEMRKLTAEYDGNNDSVE
-47 TGSLDFLER
+47 FLTQK
-56 EYDILNRKML
+56 YDILERQML
-66 SQKDSVETL
+66 TQKDKVEAL
-75 RQAVKDAGQAYKESD
+75 KQAVADSAEAYGEADS
-90 PRLQQWIIRLNDAEA
+90 RTQNWIIQLNNAEA
-105 ALAKTYGKLGEVQ
+105 ALANTYGEMGR
-118 AAIDNDFIDTQT
+118 TQT
-130 VYVKELSEEV
+130 AIENMDKSLDEV
-140 KVFDSQLGLLDKTYK
+140 SDSTG
-155 DNADSAEYLSQ
+155 SA
-166 KQEILKAKI
+166 
-175 GNQAEAVDVLE
+175 AEGV
-186 AALKK
+186 
-191 SIEIHGKSAQQ
+191 
-202 TRDLQIALN
+202 T
-211 SAKGELIETRAAADD
+211 
-226 TATAMEELN
+226 
-235 KPVEETVP
+235 
-243 EMKSL
+243 SL

-253 TIADKLGIKL
+253 TVADKLGVKL
-263 PDGISKFTGG
+263 PDGLSKFTGG
-273 LGKIPAA
+273 LGKIPAS
-280 TAAAVT
+280 TAAAAA
-286 GVAAVVAVVIKLEK
+286 GIAAVVAAGIKLER

-312 AKALEALS
+312 AKELEALS
-320 SQTGVSTT
+320 LQTSVSTT

-375 SVSIYDAQGNLRS
+375 GVSIYDAQGNLRS
-388 SYDVFLDVIDG
+388 SYDAFLDVIDG

-430 GSGSLKKYADEA
+430 GSGSLKKYAAEA

-492 TRELIEKVGTALVDS
+492 TRELIEKVGTALIDS

-531 ADILPPLGK
+531 ADILPPLGT

>member
-1 MPERS
+1 MA
-6 IRTRFE
+6 TRKVNTEFTVT
-12 LEGEKQYKQAIS
+12 GEEKLRRAIT
-24 EINSGVKVLD
+24 EINNGAKVLK
-34 SEMRKLSATFEGE
+34 SEMNKLTAEYDGNTDSAE
-47 TGSLDFLER
+47 FLTQK
-56 EYDILNRKML
+56 YDILERQML
-66 SQKDSVETL
+66 TQKDKVEAL
-75 RQAVKDAGQAYKESD
+75 KQAVADSAEAYGEADSKT
-90 PRLQQWIIRLNDAEA
+90 QNWIIQLNNAEA
-105 ALAKTYGKLGEVQ
+105 ALANTYGEMGR
-118 AAIDNDFIDTQT
+118 TQT
-130 VYVKELSEEV
+130 AIENM
-140 KVFDSQLGLLDKTYK
+140 DGALDDVSGSTG
-155 DNADSAEYLSQ
+155 SA
-166 KQEILKAKI
+166 A
-175 GNQAEAVDVLE
+175 G
-186 AALKK
+186 
-191 SIEIHGKSAQQ
+191 GM
-202 TRDLQIALN
+202 T
-211 SAKGELIETRAAADD
+211 
-226 TATAMEELN
+226 
-235 KPVEETVP
+235 
-243 EMKSL
+243 SL

-253 TIADKLGIKL
+253 TVADKLGIKL

-273 LGKIPAA
+273 LGKIPAS
-280 TAAAVT
+280 TAAAAA
-286 GVAAVVAVVIKLEK
+286 GIAAVVAIVIKLEK

-312 AKALEALS
+312 AKELEALS
-320 SQTGVSTT
+320 LQTGVSTT

-375 SVSIYDAQGNLRS
+375 GASIYDAQGNLRS

-430 GSGSLKKYADEA
+430 GSGSLKKYAAEA

-484 YMSDALNE
+484 YMSDALNQ
-492 TRELIEKVGTALVDS
+492 TRELIEKVGTALIDS

-526 LGDLT
+526 LGDLVS
-531 ADILPPLGK
+531 DLLPPLGV
-540 LLQGIAGT
+540 LLQGVAGT
-548 LAWAADTI
+548 IAWIADTI

>member
-1 MPERS
+1 MA
-6 IRTRFE
+6 TRKVNTEFTVT
-12 LEGEKQYKQAIS
+12 GEEKLRRAIT
-24 EINSGVKVLD
+24 EINNGAKVLK
-34 SEMRKLSATFEGE
+34 SEMNKLTAEYDGNTDSAE
-47 TGSLDFLER
+47 FLTQK
-56 EYDILNRKML
+56 YDILERQML
-66 SQKDSVETL
+66 TQKDKVEAL
-75 RQAVKDAGQAYKESD
+75 KQAVADSAEAYGEADS
-90 PRLQQWIIRLNDAEA
+90 RTQNWIIQLNNAEA
-105 ALAKTYGKLGEVQ
+105 ALANTYGEMGR
-118 AAIDNDFIDTQT
+118 TQT
-130 VYVKELSEEV
+130 AIENM
-140 KVFDSQLGLLDKTYK
+140 DGALDNVSGST
-155 DNADSAEYLSQ
+155 
-166 KQEILKAKI
+166 
-175 GNQAEAVDVLE
+175 
-186 AALKK
+186 
-191 SIEIHGKSAQQ
+191 
-202 TRDLQIALN
+202 
-211 SAKGELIETRAAADD
+211 ETASGG
-226 TATAMEELN
+226 ME
-235 KPVEETVP
+235 
-243 EMKSL
+243 SL

-253 TIADKLGIKL
+253 TVADKLGIKL
-263 PDGISKFTGG
+263 PDSITKTADG
-273 LGKIPAA
+273 LGAIPTSTAVAA
-280 TAAAVT
+280 GAFAAVL
-286 GVAAVVAVVIKLEK
+286 AVVVKLEK
-300 KLMDVTKETAAA
+300 KLMDMTKEAADS
-312 AKALEALS
+312 AKNLVDMS
-320 SQTGVSTT
+320 SQTGISTEN
-328 DLQAFQYAEDFIGV
+328 LQAFQYAEDFIGV
-342 SSDQLA
+342 GTDTIA

-366 ETAAKFDQL
+366 DVIEKFDQL
-375 SVSIYDAQGNLRS
+375 GVSIYDADGNLRNAEDTFW
-388 SYDVFLDVIDG
+388 DVVDS
-399 LGEMSNQAERD
+399 LGEMSNQTERD
-410 ALAMSLINESAQQ
+410 ALAMDLINESAQK
-423 LNPLIEQ
+423 LNPLIEI
-430 GSGSLKKYADEA
+430 GSEGFKKYAAEA

-457 TAVDEAQ
+457 TDVDEAQ

-478 SAEYAP
+478 SAQYAP

-492 TRELIEKVGTALVDS
+492 TRELIEKVGTALIDS

-526 LGDLT
+526 LGDLVS
-531 ADILPPLGK
+531 DLLPPLGV
-540 LLQGIAGT
+540 LLQGVAGT
-548 LAWAADTI
+548 IAWIADTI

>member
-1 MPERS
+1 MA
-6 IRTRFE
+6 TRKVNTEFTVT
-12 LEGEKQYKQAIS
+12 GEEKLRRAIT
-24 EINSGVKVLD
+24 EINNGAKVLK
-34 SEMRKLSATFEGE
+34 SEMNKLTAEYDGNTDSAE
-47 TGSLDFLER
+47 FLTQK
-56 EYDILNRKML
+56 YDILERQML
-66 SQKDSVETL
+66 TQKDKVEAL
-75 RQAVKDAGQAYKESD
+75 KQAVADSAEAYGEADSKT
-90 PRLQQWIIRLNDAEA
+90 QGWIVQLNNAEA
-105 ALAKTYGKLGEVQ
+105 ALANTYGEMGRTQTAIENMDKSLGEVSDSTGS
-118 AAIDNDFIDTQT
+118 AAEGVT
-130 VYVKELSEEV
+130 
-140 KVFDSQLGLLDKTYK
+140 
-155 DNADSAEYLSQ
+155 
-166 KQEILKAKI
+166 
-175 GNQAEAVDVLE
+175 
-186 AALKK
+186 
-191 SIEIHGKSAQQ
+191 
-202 TRDLQIALN
+202 
-211 SAKGELIETRAAADD
+211 
-226 TATAMEELN
+226 
-235 KPVEETVP
+235 
-243 EMKSL
+243 SL

-253 TIADKLGIKL
+253 TVADKLGIKL

-286 GVAAVVAVVIKLEK
+286 GIAAVVAVVIQLTK
-300 KLMDVTKETAAA
+300 KLIDVTKETAAA
-312 AKALEALS
+312 AKELQALS
-320 SQTGVSTT
+320 SQTGISTR

-375 SVSIYDAQGNLRS
+375 GVSIYDAQGNLRS

-410 ALAMSLINESAQQ
+410 ALAMSLINESAQK

-430 GSGSLKKYADEA
+430 GSGSLKKYAAEA

-457 TAVDEAQ
+457 TAVDDAM
-464 NRLLKSQEAVSKQI
+464 NRLRLSQEAVTKQI
-478 SAEYAP
+478 SAEFAP

-492 TRELIEKVGTALVDS
+492 TRKLIENIGKALVDS
-507 GAVDAFGSILD
+507 GAVDAIGSILD
-518 SAVSLLEP
+518 SVVSILEP
-526 LGDLT
+526 LSELT
-531 ADILPPLGK
+531 QVLMPVVSVQLKAV
-540 LLQGIAGT
+540 AGT
-548 LAWAADTI
+548 IAWIADAI
-556 NLIVGL
+556 NLIAGL

>member
-1 MPERS
+1 MA
-6 IRTRFE
+6 TRKVNTEFTVT
-12 LEGEKQYKQAIS
+12 GEEKLRRAIT
-24 EINSGVKVLD
+24 EINNGAKVLK
-34 SEMRKLSATFEGE
+34 SEMNKLTAEYDGNTDSAE
-47 TGSLDFLER
+47 FLTQK
-56 EYDILNRKML
+56 YDILERQML
-66 SQKDSVETL
+66 TQKDKVEAL
-75 RQAVKDAGQAYKESD
+75 KQAVADSAEAYGEADS
-90 PRLQQWIIRLNDAEA
+90 RTQNWIIQLNNAEA
-105 ALAKTYGKLGEVQ
+105 ALANTYGEMGR
-118 AAIDNDFIDTQT
+118 TQT
-130 VYVKELSEEV
+130 AIENM
-140 KVFDSQLGLLDKTYK
+140 DGALDDVSGSTG
-155 DNADSAEYLSQ
+155 SA
-166 KQEILKAKI
+166 A
-175 GNQAEAVDVLE
+175 GGV
-186 AALKK
+186 
-191 SIEIHGKSAQQ
+191 
-202 TRDLQIALN
+202 T
-211 SAKGELIETRAAADD
+211 
-226 TATAMEELN
+226 
-235 KPVEETVP
+235 
-243 EMKSL
+243 SL

-253 TIADKLGIKL
+253 TVADKLGVKL

-273 LGKIPAA
+273 LGKIPAS
-280 TAAAVT
+280 TAAAAA
-286 GVAAVVAVVIKLEK
+286 GIAAVVAIVIKLEK

-312 AKALEALS
+312 AKELEALS
-320 SQTGVSTT
+320 LQTGVSTT

-342 SSDQLA
+342 SSDQLS

-375 SVSIYDAQGNLRS
+375 GVSIYDAQGNLRS

-410 ALAMSLINESAQQ
+410 ALAMGLINESAQQ

-484 YMSDALNE
+484 YMSDALNQ

-531 ADILPPLGK
+531 ADILPPLGT

>member
-1 MPERS
+1 MA
-6 IRTRFE
+6 TRKVNTEFTVT
-12 LEGEKQYKQAIS
+12 GEEKLRRAIT
-24 EINSGVKVLD
+24 EINNGTKVLK
-34 SEMRKLSATFEGE
+34 SEMNKLTAEYDGNTDSAE
-47 TGSLDFLER
+47 FLTQK
-56 EYDILNRKML
+56 YDILERQML
-66 SQKDSVETL
+66 TQKDKVEAL
-75 RQAVKDAGQAYKESD
+75 KQAVADSAEAYGEADS
-90 PRLQQWIIRLNDAEA
+90 RTQNWIIQLNNAEA
-105 ALAKTYGKLGEVQ
+105 ALANTYGEMGR
-118 AAIDNDFIDTQT
+118 TQT
-130 VYVKELSEEV
+130 AIE
-140 KVFDSQLGLLDKTYK
+140 
-155 DNADSAEYLSQ
+155 NMDSALDDVSGSTGS
-166 KQEILKAKI
+166 A
-175 GNQAEAVDVLE
+175 AEGV
-186 AALKK
+186 
-191 SIEIHGKSAQQ
+191 
-202 TRDLQIALN
+202 T
-211 SAKGELIETRAAADD
+211 
-226 TATAMEELN
+226 
-235 KPVEETVP
+235 
-243 EMKSL
+243 SL

-253 TIADKLGIKL
+253 TVADKLGVKL

-273 LGKIPAA
+273 LGKIPAS
-280 TAAAVT
+280 TAAAAA

-312 AKALEALS
+312 AKELEALS
-320 SQTGVSTT
+320 LQTGVSTT

-353 LTTKMSD
+353 LTTKMAD

-375 SVSIYDAQGNLRS
+375 GVSIYDAQGNLRS

-410 ALAMSLINESAQQ
+410 ALAMGLINESAQK

-430 GSGSLKKYADEA
+430 GSGSLKKYAAEA

-457 TAVDEAQ
+457 TSVDEAQ

-484 YMSDALNE
+484 YMSAALNQ

-507 GAVDAFGSILD
+507 GAVEAFGSILD

-531 ADILPPLGK
+531 ADILPPLGT

-567 DRISTALGLNPNK
+567 DRISTALGFNPNK

-609 TGQWTGNYFHNA
+609 TGQWTGNYYHNA

>member
-1 MPERS
+1 MA
-6 IRTRFE
+6 TRKVNTEFTVT
-12 LEGEKQYKQAIS
+12 GEEKLRRAIT
-24 EINSGVKVLD
+24 EINNGAKVLK
-34 SEMRKLSATFEGE
+34 SEMNKLTAEYDGNTDSAE
-47 TGSLDFLER
+47 FLTQK
-56 EYDILNRKML
+56 YDILERQML
-66 SQKDSVETL
+66 TQKDKVAAL
-75 RQAVKDAGQAYKESD
+75 KQAVADSAEAYGEADS
-90 PRLQQWIIRLNDAEA
+90 RTQNWIIQLNNAEA
-105 ALAKTYGKLGEVQ
+105 ALANTYGEMGR
-118 AAIDNDFIDTQT
+118 TQT
-130 VYVKELSEEV
+130 AIENM
-140 KVFDSQLGLLDKTYK
+140 DGALDDVSGSTG
-155 DNADSAEYLSQ
+155 SA
-166 KQEILKAKI
+166 A
-175 GNQAEAVDVLE
+175 G
-186 AALKK
+186 
-191 SIEIHGKSAQQ
+191 GM
-202 TRDLQIALN
+202 T
-211 SAKGELIETRAAADD
+211 
-226 TATAMEELN
+226 
-235 KPVEETVP
+235 
-243 EMKSL
+243 SL

-253 TIADKLGIKL
+253 TVADKLGIKL

-273 LGKIPAA
+273 LGKIPAS
-280 TAAAVT
+280 TAAAAA
-286 GVAAVVAVVIKLEK
+286 GIAAVVAIVIKLEK

-312 AKALEALS
+312 AKELEALS
-320 SQTGVSTT
+320 LQTSVSTT

-375 SVSIYDAQGNLRS
+375 GVSIYDAQGNLRS

-457 TAVDEAQ
+457 TAVDDAQ

-484 YMSDALNE
+484 YMSDALNQ

-518 SAVSLLEP
+518 SAVSLLDP

-531 ADILPPLGK
+531 ADILPPLGT

>member
-1 MPERS
+1 MA
-6 IRTRFE
+6 TRKVNTEFTVT
-12 LEGEKQYKQAIS
+12 GEEKLRRAIT
-24 EINSGVKVLD
+24 EINNGAKVLK
-34 SEMRKLSATFEGE
+34 SEMNKLTAEYDGNTDSAE
-47 TGSLDFLER
+47 FLTQK
-56 EYDILNRKML
+56 YDILERQML
-66 SQKDSVETL
+66 TQKDKVEAL
-75 RQAVKDAGQAYKESD
+75 KQAVADSAEAYGEADS
-90 PRLQQWIIRLNDAEA
+90 RTQNWIIQLNNAEA
-105 ALAKTYGKLGEVQ
+105 ALANIYGEMGR
-118 AAIDNDFIDTQT
+118 TQT
-130 VYVKELSEEV
+130 AIENM
-140 KVFDSQLGLLDKTYK
+140 DGALDNVSGST
-155 DNADSAEYLSQ
+155 
-166 KQEILKAKI
+166 
-175 GNQAEAVDVLE
+175 
-186 AALKK
+186 
-191 SIEIHGKSAQQ
+191 
-202 TRDLQIALN
+202 
-211 SAKGELIETRAAADD
+211 ETASGG
-226 TATAMEELN
+226 ME
-235 KPVEETVP
+235 
-243 EMKSL
+243 SL

-253 TIADKLGIKL
+253 TVADKLGIKL
-263 PDGISKFTGG
+263 PDSITKTADG
-273 LGKIPAA
+273 LGAIPTSTAVAA
-280 TAAAVT
+280 GAFAAVL
-286 GVAAVVAVVIKLEK
+286 AVVVKLEK
-300 KLMDVTKETAAA
+300 KLMDMTKEAADS
-312 AKALEALS
+312 AKNLVDMS
-320 SQTGVSTT
+320 SQTGISTEN
-328 DLQAFQYAEDFIGV
+328 LQAFQYAEDFIGV
-342 SSDQLA
+342 GTDTIA

-366 ETAAKFDQL
+366 DVIEKFDQL
-375 SVSIYDAQGNLRS
+375 GVSIYDADGNLRNAEDTFW
-388 SYDVFLDVIDG
+388 DVVDS
-399 LGEMSNQAERD
+399 LGEMSNQTERD
-410 ALAMSLINESAQQ
+410 ALAMDLINESAQK
-423 LNPLIEQ
+423 LNPLIEI
-430 GSGSLKKYADEA
+430 GSEGFKKYADEA

-457 TAVDEAQ
+457 TDVDEAQ

-478 SAEYAP
+478 SAQYAP

-492 TRELIEKVGTALVDS
+492 TRELIEKVGTALIDS

-526 LGDLT
+526 LGDLVS
-531 ADILPPLGK
+531 DLLPPLGV
-540 LLQGIAGT
+540 LLQGVAGT
-548 LAWAADTI
+548 IAWIADTI

>member
-1 MPERS
+1 MA
-6 IRTRFE
+6 TRKVNTEFTVT
-12 LEGEKQYKQAIS
+12 GEEKLRRAIT
-24 EINSGVKVLD
+24 EINNGAKVLK
-34 SEMRKLSATFEGE
+34 SEMNKLTAEYDGNTDSAE
-47 TGSLDFLER
+47 FLTQK
-56 EYDILNRKML
+56 YDILERQML
-66 SQKDSVETL
+66 TQKDKVEAL
-75 RQAVKDAGQAYKESD
+75 KQAVADSAEAYGEADS
-90 PRLQQWIIRLNDAEA
+90 RTQNWIIQLNNAEA
-105 ALAKTYGKLGEVQ
+105 ALANTYGEMGR
-118 AAIDNDFIDTQT
+118 TQT
-130 VYVKELSEEV
+130 AIE
-140 KVFDSQLGLLDKTYK
+140 DMDGALDNVSGST
-155 DNADSAEYLSQ
+155 
-166 KQEILKAKI
+166 
-175 GNQAEAVDVLE
+175 
-186 AALKK
+186 
-191 SIEIHGKSAQQ
+191 
-202 TRDLQIALN
+202 
-211 SAKGELIETRAAADD
+211 ETASGG
-226 TATAMEELN
+226 ME
-235 KPVEETVP
+235 
-243 EMKSL
+243 SL

-253 TIADKLGIKL
+253 TVADKLGIKL
-263 PDGISKFTGG
+263 PDSITKTADG
-273 LGKIPAA
+273 LGAIPTSTAVAA
-280 TAAAVT
+280 GAFAAVL
-286 GVAAVVAVVIKLEK
+286 AVVVKLEK
-300 KLMDVTKETAAA
+300 KLMDMTKEAADS
-312 AKALEALS
+312 AKNLVDMS
-320 SQTGVSTT
+320 SQTGISTEN
-328 DLQAFQYAEDFIGV
+328 LQAFQYAEDFIGV
-342 SSDQLA
+342 STDTIA

-366 ETAAKFDQL
+366 DVIEKFDQL
-375 SVSIYDAQGNLRS
+375 GVSIYDADGNLRNAEDTFW
-388 SYDVFLDVIDG
+388 DVVDS
-399 LGEMSNQAERD
+399 LGEMSNQTERD
-410 ALAMSLINESAQQ
+410 ALAMDLINESAQK
-423 LNPLIEQ
+423 LNPLIEI
-430 GSGSLKKYADEA
+430 GSEGFKKYADEA

-457 TAVDEAQ
+457 TDVDEAQ

-492 TRELIEKVGTALVDS
+492 TRELIEKVGKALIDS

-526 LGDLT
+526 LGDLVS
-531 ADILPPLGK
+531 DLLPPLGV
-540 LLQGIAGT
+540 LLQGVAGT
-548 LAWAADTI
+548 IAWIADTI

-621 GGNDNFPGGRTRV
+621 GGNVNFPGGRTRV

>member
-1 MPERS
+1 MP
-6 IRTRFE
+6 TRQVNTDFKVT
-12 LEGEKQYKQAIS
+12 GEEKLKRAIA
-24 EINSGVKVLD
+24 EINNGTKVLN
-34 SEMRKLSATFEGE
+34 SEMRKLTAEYDGNNDSVE
-47 TGSLDFLER
+47 FLTQK
-56 EYDILNRKML
+56 YDILERQML
-66 SQKDSVETL
+66 TQKDKVEAL
-75 RQAVKDAGQAYKESD
+75 KQAVADSAEAYGEADS
-90 PRLQQWIIRLNDAEA
+90 RTQNWIIQLNNAEA
-105 ALAKTYGKLGEVQ
+105 ALANTYGEMGRTQTAIENMDKSLDEISDSTGSAAEGVTSLGEV
-118 AAIDNDFIDTQT
+118 
-130 VYVKELSEEV
+130 
-140 KVFDSQLGLLDKTYK
+140 
-155 DNADSAEYLSQ
+155 
-166 KQEILKAKI
+166 
-175 GNQAEAVDVLE
+175 
-186 AALKK
+186 
-191 SIEIHGKSAQQ
+191 
-202 TRDLQIALN
+202 
-211 SAKGELIETRAAADD
+211 
-226 TATAMEELN
+226 
-235 KPVEETVP
+235 
-243 EMKSL
+243 
-248 GDVLD
+248 LD
-253 TIADKLGIKL
+253 TVADKLGVKL

-273 LGKIPAA
+273 LGKIPAS
-280 TAAAVT
+280 TAAAAA
-286 GVAAVVAVVIKLEK
+286 GIAAVVAAGIKLER
-300 KLMDVTKETAAA
+300 KLMDVTKESAAA
-312 AKALEALS
+312 AKELEALS
-320 SQTGVSTT
+320 LQSGVSAQ
-328 DLQAFQYAEDFIGV
+328 DLQAFQYAEDFLDV
-342 SSDQLA
+342 STDTLT

-360 AANGNE
+360 AKDGNE
-366 ETAAKFDQL
+366 EVIAMFDQL
-375 SVSIYDAQGNLRS
+375 GVSVTDAGGNLRD

-399 LGEMSNQAERD
+399 LGEMGNQAERD
-410 ALAMSLINESAQQ
+410 ALAMGLINESAQK

-430 GSGSLKKYADEA
+430 GSASLKKYADEA

-457 TAVDEAQ
+457 TDVDEAQ

-492 TRELIEKVGTALVDS
+492 TRELIEKVGTALIDS

-531 ADILPPLGK
+531 ADILPPLGT

>member
-1 MPERS
+1 MP
-6 IRTRFE
+6 TRQVNTDFKVT
-12 LEGEKQYKQAIS
+12 GEEKLKRAIA
-24 EINSGVKVLD
+24 EINNGTKVLN
-34 SEMRKLSATFEGE
+34 SEMRKLTAEYDGNNDSVE
-47 TGSLDFLER
+47 FLTQK
-56 EYDILNRKML
+56 YDILERQML
-66 SQKDSVETL
+66 SQKDKVEAL
-75 RQAVKDAGQAYKESD
+75 KQAVADSAAAYGEADS
-90 PRLQQWIIRLNDAEA
+90 RTQNWIIQLNNAEA
-105 ALAKTYGKLGEVQ
+105 ALANTYGEMGR
-118 AAIDNDFIDTQT
+118 TQT
-130 VYVKELSEEV
+130 AIENMDKSFDEV
-140 KVFDSQLGLLDKTYK
+140 SDSTG
-155 DNADSAEYLSQ
+155 SA
-166 KQEILKAKI
+166 
-175 GNQAEAVDVLE
+175 AEGV
-186 AALKK
+186 
-191 SIEIHGKSAQQ
+191 
-202 TRDLQIALN
+202 T
-211 SAKGELIETRAAADD
+211 
-226 TATAMEELN
+226 
-235 KPVEETVP
+235 
-243 EMKSL
+243 SL

-253 TIADKLGIKL
+253 TVADKLGIKL

-273 LGKIPAA
+273 LGKIPAS
-280 TAAAVT
+280 TAAAAA
-286 GVAAVVAVVIKLEK
+286 GIAAVVAAGIKLER
-300 KLMDVTKETAAA
+300 KLMDVTKESATAA
-312 AKALEALS
+312 KELEALS
-320 SQTGVSTT
+320 LQSGVSAQ
-328 DLQAFQYAEDFIGV
+328 DLQAFQYAEDFLDV
-342 SSDQLA
+342 STDTLT

-360 AANGNE
+360 AKDGNE
-366 ETAAKFDQL
+366 EVLAMFDRL
-375 SVSIYDAQGNLRS
+375 GVSVTDAGGNLRD

-399 LGEMSNQAERD
+399 LGEMGNQAERD
-410 ALAMSLINESAQQ
+410 ALAMGLINESAQK

-430 GSGSLKKYADEA
+430 GSASLKKYAAEA

-457 TAVDEAQ
+457 TDVDEAQ

-492 TRELIEKVGTALVDS
+492 TRELIEKVGTALIDS
-507 GAVDAFGSILD
+507 GAVEAFGSILD

-531 ADILPPLGK
+531 ADILPPLGT

>member
-1 MPERS
+1 MA
-6 IRTRFE
+6 TRKVNTEFTVT
-12 LEGEKQYKQAIS
+12 GEEKLRRAIT
-24 EINSGVKVLD
+24 EINNGAKVLK
-34 SEMRKLSATFEGE
+34 SEMNKLTAEYDGNTDSAE
-47 TGSLDFLER
+47 FLTQK
-56 EYDILNRKML
+56 YDILERQML
-66 SQKDSVETL
+66 TQKDKVEAL
-75 RQAVKDAGQAYKESD
+75 KQAVADSAEAYGEADS
-90 PRLQQWIIRLNDAEA
+90 RTQNWIIQLNNAEA
-105 ALAKTYGKLGEVQ
+105 ALANTYGEMGR
-118 AAIDNDFIDTQT
+118 TQT
-130 VYVKELSEEV
+130 AIE
-140 KVFDSQLGLLDKTYK
+140 DMDGALDNVSGST
-155 DNADSAEYLSQ
+155 
-166 KQEILKAKI
+166 
-175 GNQAEAVDVLE
+175 
-186 AALKK
+186 
-191 SIEIHGKSAQQ
+191 
-202 TRDLQIALN
+202 
-211 SAKGELIETRAAADD
+211 ETASGG
-226 TATAMEELN
+226 ME
-235 KPVEETVP
+235 
-243 EMKSL
+243 SL

-253 TIADKLGIKL
+253 TVADKLGIKL
-263 PDGISKFTGG
+263 PDSITKTADG
-273 LGKIPAA
+273 LGAIPTSTAVAA
-280 TAAAVT
+280 GAFAAVL
-286 GVAAVVAVVIKLEK
+286 AVVVKLEK
-300 KLMDVTKETAAA
+300 KLMDMTKEAADS
-312 AKALEALS
+312 AKNLVDMS
-320 SQTGVSTT
+320 SQTGISTEN
-328 DLQAFQYAEDFIGV
+328 LQAFQYAEDFIGV
-342 SSDQLA
+342 STDTIA

-366 ETAAKFDQL
+366 DVIEKFDQL
-375 SVSIYDAQGNLRS
+375 GVSIYDADGNLRNAEDTFW
-388 SYDVFLDVIDG
+388 DVVDS
-399 LGEMSNQAERD
+399 LGEMSNQTERD
-410 ALAMSLINESAQQ
+410 ALAMDLINESAQK
-423 LNPLIEQ
+423 LNPLIEI
-430 GSGSLKKYADEA
+430 GSEGFKKYADEA

-457 TAVDEAQ
+457 TDVDEAQ

-492 TRELIEKVGTALVDS
+492 TRELIEKVGKALIDS

-526 LGDLT
+526 LGDLVS
-531 ADILPPLGK
+531 DLLPPLGV
-540 LLQGIAGT
+540 LLQGVAGT
-548 LAWAADTI
+548 IAWIADTI

-609 TGQWTGNYFHNA
+609 TGQWTGNYYHNA

>member
-1 MPERS
+1 MA
-6 IRTRFE
+6 TRKVNTEFTVT
-12 LEGEKQYKQAIS
+12 GEEKLRRAIT
-24 EINSGVKVLD
+24 EINNGAKVLK
-34 SEMRKLSATFEGE
+34 SEMNKLTAEYDGNTDSAE
-47 TGSLDFLER
+47 FLTQK
-56 EYDILNRKML
+56 YDILERQML
-66 SQKDSVETL
+66 TQKDKVEAL
-75 RQAVKDAGQAYKESD
+75 KQAVADSAEAYGEADS
-90 PRLQQWIIRLNDAEA
+90 RTQNWIIQLNNAEA
-105 ALAKTYGKLGEVQ
+105 ALANTYGEMGR
-118 AAIDNDFIDTQT
+118 TQT
-130 VYVKELSEEV
+130 AIENMDKSLDEV
-140 KVFDSQLGLLDKTYK
+140 SDSTG
-155 DNADSAEYLSQ
+155 SA
-166 KQEILKAKI
+166 
-175 GNQAEAVDVLE
+175 AEGV
-186 AALKK
+186 
-191 SIEIHGKSAQQ
+191 
-202 TRDLQIALN
+202 T
-211 SAKGELIETRAAADD
+211 
-226 TATAMEELN
+226 
-235 KPVEETVP
+235 
-243 EMKSL
+243 SL

-253 TIADKLGIKL
+253 TVADKLGVKL
-263 PDGISKFTGG
+263 PDGISEFTGG
-273 LGKIPAA
+273 LGKIPAS
-280 TAAAVT
+280 TAAAAA
-286 GVAAVVAVVIKLEK
+286 GIAAVVAAGIKLER
-300 KLMDVTKETAAA
+300 KLMDVTKESAAA
-312 AKALEALS
+312 AKELEALS
-320 SQTGVSTT
+320 LQSGVSAQ
-328 DLQAFQYAEDFIGV
+328 DLQAFQYAEDFLDV
-342 SSDQLA
+342 STDTLT

-360 AANGNE
+360 AKDGNE
-366 ETAAKFDQL
+366 EVIAMFDQL
-375 SVSIYDAQGNLRS
+375 GVSVTDAEGNLRD

-410 ALAMSLINESAQQ
+410 ALAMGLINESAQK

-430 GSGSLKKYADEA
+430 GSGSLKKYAAEA

-484 YMSDALNE
+484 YMSDALNQ

-531 ADILPPLGK
+531 ADILPPLGT

-594 TESYYDSTGNYYDPT
+594 TESYYDSAGNYYDPT

>member
-1 MPERS
+1 MA
-6 IRTRFE
+6 TRKVNTEFTVT
-12 LEGEKQYKQAIS
+12 GEEKLRRAIT
-24 EINSGVKVLD
+24 EINNGAKVLK
-34 SEMRKLSATFEGE
+34 SEMNKLTAEYDGNTDSAE
-47 TGSLDFLER
+47 FLTQK
-56 EYDILNRKML
+56 YDILERRML
-66 SQKDSVETL
+66 TQKDKVEAL
-75 RQAVKDAGQAYKESD
+75 KQAVADSAEAYGEADSKT
-90 PRLQQWIIRLNDAEA
+90 QGWIIQLNNAEA
-105 ALAKTYGKLGEVQ
+105 ALANTYGEMGRAQTAIEDMDGALDDVSGSTGS
-118 AAIDNDFIDTQT
+118 AAEGVT
-130 VYVKELSEEV
+130 
-140 KVFDSQLGLLDKTYK
+140 
-155 DNADSAEYLSQ
+155 
-166 KQEILKAKI
+166 
-175 GNQAEAVDVLE
+175 
-186 AALKK
+186 
-191 SIEIHGKSAQQ
+191 
-202 TRDLQIALN
+202 
-211 SAKGELIETRAAADD
+211 
-226 TATAMEELN
+226 
-235 KPVEETVP
+235 
-243 EMKSL
+243 SL

-253 TIADKLGIKL
+253 TVADKLGIKL

-286 GVAAVVAVVIKLEK
+286 GIAAVVAVVVQLTK
-300 KLMDVTKETAAA
+300 KLIDVTKETAAA
-312 AKALEALS
+312 AKELQALS
-320 SQTGVSTT
+320 SQTGISTR

-375 SVSIYDAQGNLRS
+375 GVSIYDAQGNLRS

-410 ALAMSLINESAQQ
+410 ALAMSLINESAQK

-430 GSGSLKKYADEA
+430 GSGSLKKYAAEA

-457 TAVDEAQ
+457 TAVDDAM
-464 NRLLKSQEAVSKQI
+464 NRLRLSQEAVTKQI
-478 SAEYAP
+478 SAEFAP

-492 TRELIEKVGTALVDS
+492 TRKLIENIGKALVDS
-507 GAVDAFGSILD
+507 GAVDAIGSILD
-518 SAVSLLEP
+518 SVVSILEP
-526 LGDLT
+526 LSELT
-531 ADILPPLGK
+531 QVLMPVVSVQLKAV
-540 LLQGIAGT
+540 AGT
-548 LAWAADTI
+548 IAWIADAI
-556 NLIVGL
+556 NLIAGL

>member
-1 MPERS
+1 MA
-6 IRTRFE
+6 TRKVNTEFTVT
-12 LEGEKQYKQAIS
+12 GEEKLRRAIT
-24 EINSGVKVLD
+24 EINNGAKVLK
-34 SEMRKLSATFEGE
+34 SEMNKLTAEYDGNTDSAE
-47 TGSLDFLER
+47 FLTQK
-56 EYDILNRKML
+56 YDILERQML
-66 SQKDSVETL
+66 TQKDKVEAL
-75 RQAVKDAGQAYKESD
+75 KQAVADSAEAYGEADS
-90 PRLQQWIIRLNDAEA
+90 RTQNWIIQLNNAEA
-105 ALAKTYGKLGEVQ
+105 ALANTYGEMGR
-118 AAIDNDFIDTQT
+118 TQT
-130 VYVKELSEEV
+130 AIE
-140 KVFDSQLGLLDKTYK
+140 DMDGALD
-155 DNADSAEYLSQ
+155 
-166 KQEILKAKI
+166 
-175 GNQAEAVDVLE
+175 DV
-186 AALKK
+186 
-191 SIEIHGKSAQQ
+191 SCS
-202 TRDLQIALN
+202 T
-211 SAKGELIETRAAADD
+211 ETASGG
-226 TATAMEELN
+226 ME
-235 KPVEETVP
+235 
-243 EMKSL
+243 SL

-253 TIADKLGIKL
+253 TVADKLGIKL

-273 LGKIPAA
+273 LGKIPAS
-280 TAAAVT
+280 TAAAAA
-286 GVAAVVAVVIKLEK
+286 GIAAVVAAGIKLER
-300 KLMDVTKETAAA
+300 KLMDVTKESAAA
-312 AKALEALS
+312 AKELEALS
-320 SQTGVSTT
+320 LQSGVSAQ
-328 DLQAFQYAEDFIGV
+328 DLQAFQYAEDFLDV
-342 SSDQLA
+342 STDTLT

-360 AANGNE
+360 AKDGNE
-366 ETAAKFDQL
+366 EVIAMFDQL
-375 SVSIYDAQGNLRS
+375 GVSVTDAGGNLRD

-410 ALAMSLINESAQQ
+410 ALAMGLINESAQK

-430 GSGSLKKYADEA
+430 GSASLKKYADEA
-442 ENVGYILSNDQLKAL
+442 ENVGYILSNDHLKAL

-492 TRELIEKVGTALVDS
+492 TRELIEKVGTALIDS

-518 SAVSLLEP
+518 SAVSLPEP

-531 ADILPPLGK
+531 ADILPPLGT